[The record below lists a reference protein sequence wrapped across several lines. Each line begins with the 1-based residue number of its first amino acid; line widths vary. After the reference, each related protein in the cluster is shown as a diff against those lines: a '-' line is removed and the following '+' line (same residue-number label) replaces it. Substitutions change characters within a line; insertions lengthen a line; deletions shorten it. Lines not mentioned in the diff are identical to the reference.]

1 MKYVLDA
8 SVAIAA
14 FRSNE
19 PLHAACVKRLTPLLK
34 GDDSIVVPAIFRIEV
49 ASALARGGFTA
60 AQVERFAGGLLAHAT
75 EVTIGPLRARRIQAI
90 AMVTRLRAADAI
102 YVWVAQH
109 EGLQLVTADQEIQQ
123 RASAMCR
130 LLAP

>member
-1 MKYVLDA
+1 
-8 SVAIAA
+8 
-14 FRSNE
+14 
-19 PLHAACVKRLTPLLK
+19 
-34 GDDSIVVPAIFRIEV
+34 
-49 ASALARGGFTA
+49 
-60 AQVERFAGGLLAHAT
+60 
-75 EVTIGPLRARRIQAI
+75 
-90 AMVTRLRAADAI
+90 MVTRLRAADAI